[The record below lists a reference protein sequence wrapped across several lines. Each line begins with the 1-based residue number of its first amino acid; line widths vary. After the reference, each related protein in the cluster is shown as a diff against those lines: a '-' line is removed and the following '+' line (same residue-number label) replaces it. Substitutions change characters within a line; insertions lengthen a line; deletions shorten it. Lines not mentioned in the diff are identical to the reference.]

1 MLSYFMNLSVRS
13 RLGIS
18 YLIVIGLTILIS
30 ILSYQGFKKVQS
42 TWTDFEQVTLQKRA
56 YIEEASNAL
65 GGGIHYFKNYI
76 LRGGD
81 YEGKFNQHMDTIV
94 ESANKY
100 KSVGVITKEE
110 LAEINNILAGVKVY
124 KQSMAS
130 AVELRESKK
139 PIAEIDA
146 SIKGAD
152 KPLNQA
158 LKELMKLNNESTH
171 LSSLAMT
178 DTVKKTVFEIEI
190 FAVLAVILGIVTA
203 VLITYS
209 ITAPLRKALK
219 ISQDIAK
226 GNLDITVDHIYKDE
240 TGKLLKE
247 MQHMSSVINSI
258 VNELNLMSK
267 KHDEGDID
275 HALKSEQFEGAFNT
289 LVIGINTMVSGHID
303 MNNKALAVVKAFGE
317 GNFNAPL
324 EVFPGKKVFINHTIE
339 EVRSHLKSLMVD
351 VNTLSEAAIAGNLS
365 IRADHLNHQ
374 GDFRKIVEGFNQTLD
389 AVVGPIGVAADY
401 IKKIAEG
408 NIPDPIHN
416 DFNGDFDILKQNINA
431 CVSALKALVDDAQM
445 LAGAASQGQLSVRAD
460 HTKHWGDYQKIVMGV
475 NNTLDAV
482 IKPLNVAA
490 ECMDS
495 IASGNIPAPITDQ
508 YQGDFIKIKENLNTC
523 IHAIN
528 LLIKDTNRLAEAA
541 KDGKIYERADTQSH
555 HGDFRKIV
563 EGVNQTLEL
572 IAEPIVTIKQAAETI
587 NTAAQEIA
595 TGNNALSQRTEEQ
608 ASALE
613 ETASSMEELAST
625 VKQNAEHAV
634 QANQLAVEASS
645 IAVKG
650 GDVVAEVINSMTAI
664 NNSSKKIED
673 IISVIDGIAF
683 QTNILALNA
692 AVEAA
697 RAGEQGRGFAVV
709 AGEVRNLAQR
719 SASAAKEIKEL
730 ITDSVT
736 KTAEGTKQVET
747 AASTMDE
754 IVASVKRVSDI
765 ISEISAAS
773 QEQSTGIDQV
783 NSAVASMDETT
794 QQNAALVE
802 EAAAAAESLME
813 QAEQMMEAVN
823 GFKTSSNEVTSSATR
838 IAKFNPKTKPEKPSG
853 SSTNKSFSL
862 KNGTN
867 TEEWEAF

>member
-1 MLSYFMNLSVRS
+1 MLSYFMNLGVRS

-18 YLIVIGLTILIS
+18 YLIVIGLTIVIS

-42 TWTDFEQVTLQKRA
+42 TWTDFEQVTLQKRT
-56 YIEEASNAL
+56 YIEDASNAL

-81 YEGKFNQHMDTIV
+81 YKAKFNQHMDAIV
-94 ESANKY
+94 DAANKY
-100 KSVGVITKEE
+100 KSTGNITKDE
-110 LAEINNILAGVKVY
+110 LIEINNILDGVKVY
-124 KQSMAS
+124 KQSMES
-130 AVELRESKK
+130 AVQLKENKK
-139 PIAEIDA
+139 AIAEIDA

-152 KPLNQA
+152 KPLNEA
-158 LKELMKLNNESTH
+158 LKKLMKLNNESTH
-171 LSSLAMT
+171 LSSLALT
-178 DTVKKTVFEIEI
+178 DIVKKTVLEIEI
-190 FAVLAVILGIVTA
+190 FAVIAVLLGIATA

-209 ITAPLRKALK
+209 ITEPLRKALK
-219 ISQDIAK
+219 ISQNISK
-226 GNLDITVDHIYKDE
+226 GNLEITNNHFYDDE
-240 TGKLLKE
+240 TGKLLRE
-247 MQHMSSVINSI
+247 MQHMSIVIKTI
-258 VNELNLMSK
+258 VNELNQMSQ

-275 HALKSEQFEGAFNT
+275 HALKSEQFEGAYNS
-289 LVIGINTMVSGHID
+289 LVIGINKMVSGHIE
-303 MNNKALAVVKAFGE
+303 MNNKAMAVVKAFGE

-324 EVFPGKKVFINHTIE
+324 DAFPGKKVFINHTIE
-339 EVRSHLKSLMVD
+339 EVRAHLKSLISD
-351 VNTLSEAAIAGNLS
+351 VNLLSEAAIAGNLS
-365 IRADHLNHQ
+365 VRADNAKHQ
-374 GDFRKIVEGFNQTLD
+374 GDFRKIVEGFNLTLD
-389 AVVGPIGVAADY
+389 AVVGPLGVAAEY
-401 IKKIAEG
+401 IKHIADG
-408 NIPDPIHN
+408 NIPDPINHK
-416 DFNGDFDILKQNINA
+416 FSGDFDILKQNINA
-431 CVSALKALVDDAQM
+431 CVSALKALVTDTQM
-445 LAGAASQGQLSVRAD
+445 LAAAASNGELSVRAD
-460 HTKHWGDYQKIVMGV
+460 DSKHWGDYKKIVMGV

-495 IASGNIPAPITDQ
+495 IASGNIPAPITEQ
-508 YQGDFIKIKENLNTC
+508 YQGDFIKIKDNLNTC
-523 IHAIN
+523 IHAIK
-528 LLIKDTNRLAEAA
+528 LLIKDTKHLAESA
-541 KDGKIYERADTQSH
+541 KDGKIYERADVHMH

-563 EGVNQTLEL
+563 EGINQTLEL
-572 IAEPIVTIKQAAETI
+572 IAEPIITIKQSAETI

-625 VKQNAEHAV
+625 VKQNAEHAI
-634 QANQLAVEASS
+634 QANQLAVAASS

-664 NNSSKKIED
+664 NDSSKKIED

-730 ITDSVT
+730 IVDSVT

-783 NSAVASMDETT
+783 NSAVTSMDETT

-813 QAEQMMEAVN
+813 QAEEMMKAVN
-823 GFKTSSNEVTSSATR
+823 GFKTSANEVTSSASR
-838 IAKFNPKTKPEKPSG
+838 IAKFSPKTKPFGPNG
-853 SSTNKSFSL
+853 SSPNKSSSL

>member
-1 MLSYFMNLSVRS
+1 MNLSVRS
-13 RLGIS
+13 RLGFS
-18 YLIVIGLTILIS
+18 YLIVIGLTIVIS

-42 TWTDFEQVTLQKRA
+42 TWTDFEEVTLQKRT
-56 YIEEASNAL
+56 YIEDASNAL

-81 YEGKFNQHMDTIV
+81 YKGKFNQHMDAIIDA
-94 ESANKY
+94 ANKY
-100 KSVGVITKEE
+100 KSVGNITTAE
-110 LAEINNILAGVKVY
+110 LTEINNILGGVKVY
-124 KQSMAS
+124 KQSMEA
-130 AVELRESKK
+130 AVQLRENKK
-139 PIAEIDA
+139 AIAEIDA

-171 LSSLAMT
+171 LSSVALT
-178 DTVKKTVFEIEI
+178 DIVKKTVLEIEI
-190 FAVLAVILGIVTA
+190 FAVIAVLLGIATA

-209 ITAPLRKALK
+209 ITEPLRKALK
-219 ISQDIAK
+219 ISQNIAK
-226 GNLDITVDHIYKDE
+226 GDLNTNIDHFYNDE

-247 MQHMSSVINSI
+247 MQHMSNVIKAI
-258 VNELNLMSK
+258 VNELNQMSK
-267 KHDEGDID
+267 KHDDGDID
-275 HALKSEQFEGAFNT
+275 HALKSEQFEGAYNT

-303 MNNKALAVVKAFGE
+303 MNNKAMAVVKEFGE

-324 EVFPGKKVFINHTIE
+324 EAFPGKKAFINQTIE
-339 EVRSHLKSLMVD
+339 EVRAHLKTLMAD
-351 VNTLSEAAIAGNLS
+351 VNSLSEAAVAGNLTT
-365 IRADHLNHQ
+365 RADNTKHQ
-374 GDFRKIVEGFNQTLD
+374 GDFRKIVEGFNSTLD
-389 AVVGPIGVAADY
+389 AVVGPLGVAADY
-401 IKKIAEG
+401 IKHIADG
-408 NIPDPIHN
+408 NIPEPIN
-416 DFNGDFDILKQNINA
+416 DQFNGDFDILKQNINA
-431 CVSALKALVDDAQM
+431 CVSALKALVADAQM
-445 LAGAASQGQLSVRAD
+445 LASAASDGQLSVRAD
-460 HTKHWGDYQKIVMGV
+460 ATKHWGDYKKIVMGV

-490 ECMDS
+490 DCMDS
-495 IASGNIPAPITDQ
+495 IASGNIPEPIHEQ
-508 YQGDFIKIKENLNTC
+508 YQGDFIKIKNNLNTC

-528 LLIKDTNRLAEAA
+528 LLIKDTNHLAESA
-541 KDGKIYERADTQSH
+541 KDGKIYVRADISMH
-555 HGDFRKIV
+555 HGDFKKIV

-572 IAEPIVTIKQAAETI
+572 IAEPIITIKQAADTI

-595 TGNNALSQRTEEQ
+595 SGNNALSQRTEEQ
-608 ASALE
+608 ASSLE

-625 VKQNAEHAV
+625 VKQNAEHAI
-634 QANQLAVEASS
+634 QANQLAVAASS

-730 ITDSVT
+730 IVDSVT

-754 IVASVKRVSDI
+754 IVASVQRVSDI

-783 NSAVASMDETT
+783 NSAVTTMDETT

-823 GFKTSSNEVTSSATR
+823 GFKTSPEEISSSTSN
-838 IAKFNPKTKPEKPSG
+838 IAKFNAKAKPSI
-853 SSTNKSFSL
+853 SNRTESNKFSTR
-862 KNGTN
+862 KNGSN
-867 TEEWEAF
+867 KEEWEAF